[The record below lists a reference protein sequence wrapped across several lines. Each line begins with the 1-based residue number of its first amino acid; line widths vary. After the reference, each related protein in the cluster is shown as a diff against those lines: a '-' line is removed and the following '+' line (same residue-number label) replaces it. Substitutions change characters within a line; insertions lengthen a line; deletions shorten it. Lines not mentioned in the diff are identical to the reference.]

1 MFIFSDF
8 QCSVRE
14 FEINKSKP
22 DWHNYVLCGVKGMT
36 EFLALTNPV
45 GMQCMVDG
53 CVPNSAGLSSSS
65 ALVCCAALA
74 MMQANNGSRSK
85 VGMRKTSNVYEILI
99 LFPPMLCSSLMS

>member
-1 MFIFSDF
+1 MTN
-8 QCSVRE
+8 
-14 FEINKSKP
+14 FEINKAKP

-36 EFLALTNPV
+36 EFISLTNPV

-74 MMQANNGSRSK
+74 TMQANNQSRSK
-85 VGMRKTSNVYEILI
+85 V
-99 LFPPMLCSSLMS
+99 SLKKSKEYDFMS